1 MTHCYEFFYFCDKI
15 ETNFMSI
22 FPKLVVQF
30 FIDIFYFPVW
40 WYSLGTKHAFLT
52 CTSLIAEANSNL
64 APGLWLKNIFVPMF
78 GQTDWQG
85 RITSFFMRL
94 ANVIGRSIGLLIWSI
109 VVWILFL
116 AWLVLPAFVAFEIV
130 SNIFLS

>member
-1 MTHCYEFFYFCDKI
+1 L
-15 ETNFMSI
+15 N
-22 FPKLVVQF
+22 
-30 FIDIFYFPVW
+30 
-40 WYSLGTKHAFLT
+40 
-52 CTSLIAEANSNL
+52 AEGNGNL

-94 ANVIGRSIGLLIWSI
+94 VNVIGRGMGLLIWTM

-116 AWLVLPAFVAFEIV
+116 MYLTIPIIV
-130 SNIFLS
+130 VFQIASNLFLS

>member
-1 MTHCYEFFYFCDKI
+1 
-15 ETNFMSI
+15 MSI
-22 FPKLVVQF
+22 FTKLFTQF
-30 FIDIFYFPVW
+30 FIDLFYFPVW
-40 WYSLGTKHAFLT
+40 WYGEGTKRAFLA
-52 CTSLIAEANSNL
+52 CVGLIGEANGNL

-94 ANVIGRSIGLLIWSI
+94 VNVIGRGFGLLIWTT

-116 AWLVLPAFVAFEIV
+116 LWLVIPAFIVFQVA
-130 SNIFLS
+130 SNLFLHS

>member
-1 MTHCYEFFYFCDKI
+1 
-15 ETNFMSI
+15 MSV
-22 FPKLVVQF
+22 FPKLVIQF

-40 WYSLGTKHAFLT
+40 WYSVGAKRAFLA
-52 CTSLIAEANSNL
+52 CTGLIGEANSNL

-94 ANVIGRSIGLLIWSI
+94 VNVIGRSIGLLIWST
-109 VVWILFL
+109 VVWILFF
-116 AWLVLPAFVAFEIV
+116 AWLLLPAFVVFEIV

>member
-1 MTHCYEFFYFCDKI
+1 MAVFT
-15 ETNFMSI
+15 
-22 FPKLVVQF
+22 KLVAQF
-30 FIDIFYFPVW
+30 FLDIFYFPVW
-40 WYSLGTKHAFLT
+40 WYSLGAKRAFLA
-52 CTSLIAEANSNL
+52 CTDLIAEGNGNL

-94 ANVIGRSIGLLIWSI
+94 VNVIGRGMGLLIWTM

-116 AWLVLPAFVAFEIV
+116 MYLTIPIIV
-130 SNIFLS
+130 VFQIASNLFLS